1 MNTFRIG
8 VLGVSFCLVL
18 ASPAQAFDLKK
29 MTDSANAAVDKA
41 SESADAGI
49 NKASETANDGINKAG
64 DSANSTLDSVNGGM
78 AVSGEAKAL
87 VDSLS
92 TDLDVSGQ
100 QAAGGAGALLAM
112 AQSNLSGDQF
122 SGVLNKVPGL
132 ESLLGGGEGGG
143 VASSMLG
150 NISSMQGVIKAFGAL
165 GMSPEMVS
173 QFAPKILGFLGDKG
187 VTGQVLNSLKGLW
200 GV

>member
-29 MTDSANAAVDKA
+29 MTDSTNAAVDKA

-150 NISSMQGVIKAFGAL
+150 NISSMQGVTKAFGAL

>member
-8 VLGVSFCLVL
+8 VLGASFCLAL

-29 MTDSANAAVDKA
+29 MTDSANAAMDKA

-49 NKASETANDGINKAG
+49 NKASETANDGINKAS

-92 TDLDVSGQ
+92 TDLGVSGQ

-143 VASSMLG
+143 MMSSMLG
-150 NISSMQGVIKAFGAL
+150 NISSMQGVTKAFSAL
-165 GMSPEMVS
+165 GMTPEMVS